1 MKKIA
6 LLFAAILPLA
16 VAAQEIKIGYINTN
30 EVMMLMPEI
39 NDIEKQM
46 ADFAEQNRKYLQ
58 DMQTEI
64 QTKVKAYEAEKA
76 NLSESIRSLREEEL
90 YSMQERLQTTYQTL
104 QQEAQTKQQ
113 NLLKPVQDKLRAAIE
128 TVGQKNNFFLIFE
141 SESGLLYKSPKAVD
155 ATPLVKKELGIL

>member
-6 LLFAAILPLA
+6 LLFAMVLPLS
-16 VAAQEIKIGYINTN
+16 VMAQDIKIGYINTQ

-39 NDIEKQM
+39 SNIEKQM
-46 ADFAEQNRKYLQ
+46 ADFNAQNTKYLQ

-64 QTKVKAYEAEKA
+64 QTKAKAYDAEKA
-76 NLSESIRSLREEEL
+76 NLSEAIRSAREEEL

-113 NLLKPVQDKLRAAIE
+113 SLLKPVQDKLKAAIE
-128 TVGQKNNFFLIFE
+128 SVGQKNNFFLILE
-141 SESGLLYKSPKAVD
+141 SEAGLLYKSPKAVD
-155 ATPLVKKELGIL
+155 ATPVVTTEWGI

>member
-1 MKKIA
+1 MKK
-6 LLFAAILPLA
+6 FAILLA
-16 VAAQEIKIGYINTN
+16 MMLPMMAMAQDIKIGYVKTQ

-39 NDIEKQM
+39 SEIEKQM
-46 ADFAEQNRKYLQ
+46 ADFNAQNTKYLQ

-64 QTKVKAYEAEKA
+64 QTKAKAYEAEKA
-76 NLSESIRSLREEEL
+76 NLSDAIRLAREEEL

-113 NLLKPVQDKLRAAIE
+113 TLLKPVQEKLMKAIE

-141 SESGLLYKSPKAVD
+141 SEAGLLYKSPKAVD
-155 ATPLVKKELGIL
+155 ATPLIKKELGIL

>member
-16 VAAQEIKIGYINTN
+16 AMAQEIKIGYINTN

-39 NDIEKQM
+39 NEVEKQM
-46 ADFAEQNRKYLQ
+46 ADFTEQNRKYLQ

-64 QTKVKAYEAEKA
+64 QNKAKVYEAEKA
-76 NLSESIRSLREEEL
+76 NLSDAIRAAREEEL

-113 NLLKPVQDKLRAAIE
+113 NLLKPIQDKLRAAIE
-128 TVGQKNNFFLIFE
+128 AVGQTNNFFLIFDL
-141 SESGLLYKSPKAVD
+141 ESGLLYKSPKAID
-155 ATPLVKKELGIL
+155 ATPLVKKHLGIL

>member
-16 VAAQEIKIGYINTN
+16 AMAQEIKIGYINTN

-39 NDIEKQM
+39 NDVEKQM
-46 ADFAEQNRKYLQ
+46 ADFTEQNRKYLQ

-64 QTKVKAYEAEKA
+64 QNKAKVYEAEKA
-76 NLSESIRSLREEEL
+76 NLSDAIRAAREEEL

-113 NLLKPVQDKLRAAIE
+113 NLLKPIQDKLRAAIE
-128 TVGQKNNFFLIFE
+128 AVGQTNNFFLIFD
-141 SESGLLYKSPKAVD
+141 SESGLLYKSPKAID
-155 ATPLVKKELGIL
+155 ATPLVKKHLGIL